1 MATDVMTDS
10 HLREH
15 ALTRSGPR
23 RRRGPLRVKR
33 RTPLFFLAPGLLVYT
48 VFLVGPMLLSLWYSL
63 TDWSGAGPQRFIGLR
78 NYQEVFTN
86 SVALTA
92 LRNTAIWAV
101 VMVILPAA
109 IGLLLA
115 SSLRGKERWKGAV
128 QALIYLPTVLPM
140 IGVAVIW
147 GWIYEPEFG
156 FLDSFLQKVGLS
168 SLQLTWLGETK
179 TALPALM
186 LAGLWVSVGFPMVL
200 YLAGIQS
207 IPADLYE
214 AAVVDGAGRWRQF
227 RHVTVPGLRQT
238 HAIVL
243 ALELIAALQV
253 FAIVYAITAGGP
265 GNSTQVLG
273 TWMYANVFS
282 FHRVGYG
289 SAVGWVLAAM
299 GLAVAI
305 PYVLWMTAED

>member
-1 MATDVMTDS
+1 MTTMVAAPAASRLKTVRPD
-10 HLREH
+10 
-15 ALTRSGPR
+15 R
-23 RRRGPLRVKR
+23 RRVHKR
-33 RTPLFFLAPGLLVYT
+33 TLLAFLAPGLLVYT
-48 VFLVGPMLLSLWYSL
+48 VFLVWPMADSLWYSL
-63 TDWSGAGPQRFIGLR
+63 TSWSGAGPQHFVGFS
-78 NYQEVFTN
+78 NYKTVFTN
-86 SVALTA
+86 PTALTA
-92 LRNTAIWAV
+92 LRNTAVWAA
-101 VMVILPAA
+101 VMVIVPAA
-109 IGLLLA
+109 IGLVLA
-115 SSLRGKERWKGAV
+115 NALRGSGRWKGGV

-147 GWIYEPEFG
+147 GWIYDPSFG
-156 FLDSFLQKVGLS
+156 FLNAFLGKVGLA
-168 SLQLTWLGETK
+168 SLELTWLGRTS

-186 LAGLWVSVGFPMVL
+186 VAGVWVSLGFPMIL

-207 IPADLYE
+207 IPPELYE
-214 AAVVDGAGRWRQF
+214 AARVDGGGRWGQF
-227 RHVTVPGLRQT
+227 RHVTFPGLRQT

-253 FAIVYAITAGGP
+253 FAIVFAITAGGP

-273 TWMYANVFS
+273 TWMYANIFS

-305 PYVLWMTAED
+305 PYVLWMTRDDRI